1 LRQDA
6 EPLIWTVSA
15 GSIDR
20 MFGFDA
26 STVTI
31 VQLVSIELTPA
42 RALSVAVEA
51 RDVDLYETLSQARLL
66 AVCRYGGTDRKGDRP
81 NESDVRGSCSL
92 GSGRSASPQSQ
103 RSASP
108 RSRQRA

>member
-1 LRQDA
+1 
-6 EPLIWTVSA
+6 
-15 GSIDR
+15 

-51 RDVDLYETLSQARLL
+51 RDVDIYETLSLARLL
-66 AVCRYGGTDRKGDRP
+66 SVRKGVSIWW
-81 NESDVRGSCSL
+81 NGQERG
-92 GSGRSASPQSQ
+92 
-103 RSASP
+103 
-108 RSRQRA
+108 